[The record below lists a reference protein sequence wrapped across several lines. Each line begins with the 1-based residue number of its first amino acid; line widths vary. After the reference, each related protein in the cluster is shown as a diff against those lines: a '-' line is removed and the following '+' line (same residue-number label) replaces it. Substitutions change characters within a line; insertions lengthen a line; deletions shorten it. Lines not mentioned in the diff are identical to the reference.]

1 MGIEPTSQAWELA
14 EMATY
19 GSSPFGPICPQV
31 KERYWLRSGELVHG
45 ANMIVMPQLGVRIS
59 WRERCEPGPRHFL
72 VFLCLYVRIR
82 LGRLNFFVGSNP
94 VPSHKCAFNWCPIL
108 SRTKT
113 RNVPY
118 ALFTTSSRV
127 VPNSLRIAAAA
138 LRPGTP
144 VTEPPGGVH
153 APV

>member
-31 KERYWLRSGELVHG
+31 KERCWLRSGELVHG

-94 VPSHKCAFNWCPIL
+94 VPQPQVCFQLVPHIVANENKKCTLCSFHHLLEGGAEFLEDSGC
-108 SRTKT
+108 RVAT
-113 RNVPY
+113 RN
-118 ALFTTSSRV
+118 TRD
-127 VPNSLRIAAAA
+127 
-138 LRPGTP
+138 
-144 VTEPPGGVH
+144 
-153 APV
+153 